1 MAARYKVVLVGDK
14 DVGKTSLFHRVLFGY
29 FKDTDEENRS
39 TLGFDCFEKS
49 FSALGDLVEVEL
61 NDSPGKTRFETH
73 QISSLYRSSNAVLL
87 VYSVEDFASFS
98 SLRCWMEECRYYMN
112 AVGHHNI
119 LWVLVGN
126 KSDLESDITPEMV
139 EDFVSEMEIE
149 HSFVVSAKTG
159 DGVEEMF
166 EKVIEVT
173 HEMRLNSK
181 VNVDP
186 DRGIKLSSEETNRS
200 NPSFCYC

>member
-1 MAARYKVVLVGDK
+1 
-14 DVGKTSLFHRVLFGY
+14 
-29 FKDTDEENRS
+29 
-39 TLGFDCFEKS
+39 
-49 FSALGDLVEVEL
+49 
-61 NDSPGKTRFETH
+61 
-73 QISSLYRSSNAVLL
+73 
-87 VYSVEDFASFS
+87 
-98 SLRCWMEECRYYMN
+98 MEECRQYIS
-112 AVGHHNI
+112 AIGHRHI

-166 EKVIEVT
+166 AKVVEVT

-181 VNVDP
+181 VHVDP
-186 DRGIKLSSEETNRS
+186 DRGIKLASEETNGS
-200 NPSFCYC
+200 NSGFCFC